1 MGLELQDVLMKTW
14 DFRQNFE
21 HLSESLLLIELGK
34 LHRNNALITVRL
46 QMLCEK

>member
-1 MGLELQDVLMKTW
+1 MGLEFARCIDKNW

-46 QMLCEK
+46 QMLYEK